1 MQNNVRQE
9 NELIDIFCSLA
20 ELPSPSKK
28 EEKVIAWIKKFAKE
42 NEIQCE
48 SDHYNNLYLK
58 IPATDNNKQPILLSA
73 HMDVVGDASPVELI
87 FDGDYIKANG
97 RTLGADD
104 KAGVACALKLAKDVK
119 SSGIY
124 LCCSFSYY
132 ITRNIKIIFISNK

>member
-87 FDGDYIKANG
+87 FDGD
-97 RTLGADD
+97 
-104 KAGVACALKLAKDVK
+104 
-119 SSGIY
+119 
-124 LCCSFSYY
+124 
-132 ITRNIKIIFISNK
+132 